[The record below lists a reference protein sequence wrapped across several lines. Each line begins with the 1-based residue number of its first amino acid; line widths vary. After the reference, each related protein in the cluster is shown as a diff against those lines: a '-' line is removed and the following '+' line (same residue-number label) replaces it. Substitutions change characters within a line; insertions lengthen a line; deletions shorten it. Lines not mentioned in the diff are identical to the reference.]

1 MQTLQWAP
9 RHDSAHVALVIAG
22 IAIALGGASLFGIVA
37 HTKTPFLQRFG
48 TSPPDNVPPPD
59 NWASRKLETRQARRV
74 VPEPIPADPPPDPL
88 PDSPPKAEAVIAAAP
103 PAEEVP
109 PKNADEPI
117 AIASLTR
124 GESVVLLPR
133 PSESLQKKMEEMK
146 PIETA
151 PPEPRVAERASVP
164 RPVVIRVAD
173 VKGLGVKGG
182 RPAASEV
189 KVVDASSVERKAV
202 KARPPEPARKE
213 IVPTVAKAPET
224 RQLKPAATKVADVKR
239 IEPKRVEVKRPD
251 PPRRVD
257 ARLVET
263 RKAADV
269 KATEARRV
277 AEAKAAQVKLAEA
290 KASQAKLAEA
300 KAAQVKLAEAKASQ
314 AKLAEAKAAQVK
326 LAEAKAAQVKLA
338 EARRAADVKVA
349 QARLADTKREAEMQ
363 AAEAKLAEAKH
374 AAQMKAAEA
383 RLVETQRSIEATLA
397 EARLAEAKLAETKR
411 SVEVTLAEAKPAARP
426 ALDTRSYEST
436 LVRPMTPKYSSC
448 ESCGTVISVA
458 SPYLDRRQSGW
469 EVRVNFGGT
478 NRVFVYPTDPGFAS
492 GERVRL
498 ASGRLMRM

>member
-59 NWASRKLETRQARRV
+59 NWASRKLDTRQARRV
-74 VPEPIPADPPPDPL
+74 IPEPIPADPPPDPM

-109 PKNADEPI
+109 PQNADEPI

-124 GESVVLLPR
+124 GESVVLLPK
-133 PSESLQKKMEEMK
+133 PSESLQRKMEEMR

-151 PPEPRVAERASVP
+151 PPEPKVAERAAAP
-164 RPVVIRVAD
+164 RSVVIRVAD
-173 VKGLGVKGG
+173 VKGLGMKGG

-189 KVVDASSVERKAV
+189 KVVDASSVEKKVV
-202 KARPPEPARKE
+202 KAKPPEPARKE
-213 IVPTVAKAPET
+213 IVPTVAKAPDT
-224 RQLKPAATKVADVKR
+224 RLLKPAAMKAAEVKR
-239 IEPKRVEVKRPD
+239 VEPKRVEVKRPE
-251 PPRRVD
+251 PKRVD
-257 ARLVET
+257 VRLIET
-263 RKAADV
+263 RKAADA
-269 KATEARRV
+269 KAAEAKRL
-277 AEAKAAQVKLAEA
+277 AEAKAEQVRLAQA

-300 KAAQVKLAEAKASQ
+300 KAAQAKLAEAKAAQLKLAEAKASQ
-314 AKLAEAKAAQVK
+314 AK

-411 SVEVTLAEAKPAARP
+411 SVEVTLAEAKPSARP